1 MPGPFL
7 IFELGSLGE
16 RVKGPD
22 CFALD
27 VAAVLGVVET
37 VDVTAVPLAPDV
49 IEGIVNHQGRIVTIF
64 DPAPIL
70 GLEAQPQPAA
80 VVVMLRR
87 PDGGGNVGL
96 KVSRIRE
103 IVAAE
108 GLAASGVPAGG
119 CVAWVAQRDTR
130 LIHVIAPVPFVEELN
145 RRFGR
150 EPDEERGRRQGAS
163 P

>member
-1 MPGPFL
+1 MTGPYL
-7 IFELGSLGE
+7 IFELASPGE
-16 RVKGPD
+16 RLKGPD

-27 VAAVLGVVET
+27 VSTVLGVVEA
-37 VDVTAVPLAPDV
+37 DDITAVPLAPSV
-49 IEGIVNHQGRIVTIF
+49 IDGIINHNGRIVTIF

-70 GLEAQPQPAA
+70 GLPAQPKASS

-96 KVSRIRE
+96 RVSRIRE
-103 IVAAE
+103 IVAKQH
-108 GLAASGVPAGG
+108 LAVAGVPAGG
-119 CVAWVAQRDTR
+119 CVDWVAQRDSR
-130 LIHVIAPVPFVEELN
+130 LIHVIQPAPFVAELN

-150 EPDEERGRRQGAS
+150 EPDAERRRQGAS